1 MKSNPDLQIHHRMEN
16 LVSEVT
22 AELNDIA
29 EIEDK
34 QVEAEATALV
44 VQLFLHITDNDWK
57 QAEGMATILQTYLE
71 NGGKPVT

>member
-1 MKSNPDLQIHHRMEN
+1 MKSADTPIHDRMEDLAN
-16 LVSEVT
+16 KIESE
-22 AELNDIA
+22 L
-29 EIEDK
+29 EDMAN
-34 QVEAEATALV
+34 QEGERIEAEATALV